1 MKHLTIIG
9 LFFCTLLGSCDTN
22 EAYGGWGM
30 QENYSLTAP
39 NGQKVASNMESL
51 TRKISKAVEK
61 TFRENKDIRITE
73 IIYHDVPAGYMAE
86 IKYETSDGIS
96 ANAILT
102 NIPQN
107 GKKHFKRIMTRS
119 ESPGGSSGE
128 KVYTCSSTDRKKCPN
143 CSVVKKTDGNVECFC
158 SEGQR
163 KYCELTETS
172 V

>member
-73 IIYHDVPAGYMAE
+73 IIYQEAPEKKSTHVAAPTE
-86 IKYETSDGIS
+86 R
-96 ANAILT
+96 NAPT
-102 NIPQN
+102 VVSS
-107 GKKHFKRIMTRS
+107 KKQM
-119 ESPGGSSGE
+119 GM
-128 KVYTCSSTDRKKCPN
+128 
-143 CSVVKKTDGNVECFC
+143 
-158 SEGQR
+158 
-163 KYCELTETS
+163 
-172 V
+172 

>member
-61 TFRENKDIRITE
+61 NFPRKQR
-73 IIYHDVPAGYMAE
+73 H
-86 IKYETSDGIS
+86 
-96 ANAILT
+96 
-102 NIPQN
+102 QN
-107 GKKHFKRIMTRS
+107 HRNHLS
-119 ESPGGSSGE
+119 GSSGE

-158 SEGQR
+158 PEGQR

-172 V
+172 I